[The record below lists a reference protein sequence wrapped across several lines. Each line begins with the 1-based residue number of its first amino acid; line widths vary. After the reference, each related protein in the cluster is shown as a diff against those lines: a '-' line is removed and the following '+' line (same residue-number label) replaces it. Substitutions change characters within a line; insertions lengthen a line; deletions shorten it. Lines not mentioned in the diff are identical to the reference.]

1 MASNRGKRQEETHF
15 RVMQILHENP
25 EASTRDIA
33 RNLGISNG
41 SAYYCL
47 SELIDKGF
55 VKFKN
60 FTRSSSK
67 SHYIYQLTPRGLTS
81 KAALTIKFLERKRQE
96 YIDLQEEIARL
107 EVDLQISETGRSIT
121 KIKTSGKV

>member
-1 MASNRGKRQEETHF
+1 MASNRDKRREEVSF
-15 RVMQILHENP
+15 RVMQILHKNP

-47 SELIDKGF
+47 LELIDKGF

-60 FTRSSSK
+60 FTRSTSK
-67 SHYIYQLTPRGLTS
+67 SQYIYQLTPKGLTS

-96 YIDLQEEIARL
+96 HNDLRKEIERL
-107 EVDLQISETGRSIT
+107 ESELEFS
-121 KIKTSGKV
+121 KNDFSVKKVKNR

>member
-1 MASNRGKRQEETHF
+1 MASNRDKRREEVSF
-15 RVMQILHENP
+15 RVMQILHKNP

-47 SELIDKGF
+47 LELIDKGF

-60 FTRSSSK
+60 FTRSTSK
-67 SHYIYQLTPRGLTS
+67 SQYIYQLTPKGLTS
-81 KAALTIKFLERKRQE
+81 KTALTIKFLERKRQE
-96 YIDLQEEIARL
+96 YNDLKKEIARM
-107 EVDLQISETGRSIT
+107 EVELQISETKRSLK
-121 KIKTSGKV
+121 KIKTSG